1 MIMNSDNSIASAHET
16 ISKIRSGLTSVIRGR
31 DDTIKLVLTG
41 LVADGHVLL
50 EDYPGSGKTTL
61 SKTLGKLISG
71 ESQRDTLSYI
81 APFRRVQFT
90 PDLLPGDVLGI
101 NIFEPRNGEFRF
113 VHGPVFAHIVLAD
126 EINRTGPKVQAAFLE
141 CMAEKQVT
149 VDAVTY
155 PLDQV
160 FFVIGT
166 QNPLDVAGTYPLPS
180 VQLDRFL
187 LRIPMTYVDA
197 KTELEILKDQSAIS
211 EAAQNIKPV
220 SSRSDILHAQA
231 AARKVHVADSVRAAI
246 VSIVQAT
253 RSHPLIQFGASTRAA
268 LMLQNALQS
277 WALIEGR
284 DYVTE
289 DDLKHL
295 TPFVLAHR
303 MKFLGGSKA
312 DEVLKE
318 VMLQPLE
325 TLIRSG
331 LR

>member
-1 MIMNSDNSIASAHET
+1 MSTDTNIATAHET
-16 ISKIRSGLTSVIRGR
+16 ISKIRNGLTTVIRGR

-71 ESQRDTLSYI
+71 ESQKDTLSYI

-197 KTELEILKDQSAIS
+197 KTELEILKDQTAIS
-211 EAAQNIKPV
+211 EAAQNIKAV
-220 SSRSDILHAQA
+220 SSRSDIIQAQS
-231 AARKVHVADSVRAAI
+231 AARKVHLADSLRSAI

-303 MKFLGGSKA
+303 MKFLGGAKA